1 MLINKTLGKAIK
13 TAAVFIAAV
22 FLVCSVALFA
32 LPAKVVSADVGQPE
46 IPVPALSDVHCASYC
61 VYDKTT
67 GFIVL
72 SMNPDEK
79 IYPASM
85 TKIMTC
91 LLSLEILDA
100 SSKIE
105 VSKSALAG
113 LGNDSS
119 LMGVLEG
126 EKVKVSEL
134 LYGLMLPSGND
145 AANALGEGCVDA
157 FFQKYPAGGNTM
169 NKDGVNAQYIL
180 DTLKDTKE
188 HILASRK
195 LEAFAVLMNLRASKL
210 GCKGTHFV
218 NACGLPDDNHYTTAY
233 DLALIMSA
241 ASEIED
247 FKTLISATSHVF
259 VATNRHRADAW
270 SYVKNS
276 NYLLYDPWLASKTAN
291 GTNSHLAAVIGGKTG
306 TTSQAGKGLTIYT
319 VNENGHELMISICGI
334 PADYYFYT
342 TMYLASVTA
351 YGNLACWEADPVTR
365 VYGTTGDYRWVNA
378 PSAQQPKY
386 DPLINPGDDLKN
398 YADPEATPVPTPD
411 PEEQQ
416 EIETPEETLPPLQL
430 FVKNNPVISGVIG
443 GFMLLI
449 MILNIVLMIRINRI
463 KNAASKRAKRL
474 DKERMRQS

>member
-1 MLINKTLGKAIK
+1 MRTLKALDK
-13 TAAVFIAAV
+13 LKRSAAAFIAAA
-22 FLVCSVALFA
+22 LTVCSLVLF
-32 LPAKVVSADVGQPE
+32 LMPAKSVSADVGQPDVP
-46 IPVPALSDVHCASYC
+46 IPALSEVHYASYC

-67 GFIVL
+67 GYIVI
-72 SMNPDEK
+72 SMNPDDR

-91 LLSLEILDA
+91 LLSLELLDTSAKLTVSETALKDLDA
-100 SSKIE
+100 
-105 VSKSALAG
+105 
-113 LGNDSS
+113 DSS

-157 FFQKYPAGGNTM
+157 FFEKYPAGGSAVNA
-169 NKDGVNAQYIL
+169 DGVTAQYIL
-180 DTLKDTKE
+180 DRLNDSQE
-188 HILASRK
+188 HILSSRK
-195 LEAFAVLMNLRASKL
+195 LDAFAVLMNLRAEKL

-233 DLALIMSA
+233 DLAIIMAA
-241 ASEIED
+241 ASELED
-247 FKTLISATSHVF
+247 FRTLISAPSHVF
-259 VATNRHRADAW
+259 VATNRHKSDAW

-291 GTNSHLAAVIGGKTG
+291 GTDSHLSAVIGGKTG

-334 PADYYFYT
+334 PQEYYFYT

-351 YGNLACWEADPVTR
+351 YGNLACWENDPVTR
-365 VYGTTGDYRWVNA
+365 VYGTTGDYKYVNA
-378 PSAQQPKY
+378 PKSEQPQY
-386 DPLINPGDDLKN
+386 DPLIDPGDIPTGYDLTV
-398 YADPEATPVPTPD
+398 ETPSPTPA
-411 PEEQQ
+411 
-416 EIETPEETLPPLQL
+416 EETEEPDVEPVETRSPLEL
-430 FVKNNPVISGVIG
+430 FVRQNPVISGVIG

-449 MILNIVLMIRINRI
+449 IILNIVLWVRINRI
-463 KNAASKRAKRL
+463 KHAAETRAK
-474 DKERMRQS
+474 KKSGKKK

>member
-1 MLINKTLGKAIK
+1 MLNNKTLRTAVK

-22 FLVCSVALFA
+22 FLICSAALFA
-32 LPAKVVSADVGQPE
+32 LPGKKVMADVGQPE

-67 GFIVL
+67 GYIVL

-91 LLSLEILDA
+91 RLSLEYLDTSA
-100 SSKIE
+100 KIE
-105 VSKSALAG
+105 VSKTALAG

-145 AANALGEGCVDA
+145 AANALGEGCIDA
-157 FFQKYPAGGNTM
+157 FFKKYPAGGNTM

-180 DTLKDTKE
+180 DTLKDTQE
-188 HILASRK
+188 HILSSRK
-195 LEAFAVLMNLRASKL
+195 LDAFAVLMNLRAEKL
-210 GCKGTHFV
+210 GCTGTHFV

-233 DLALIMSA
+233 DLTLIMSA

-247 FKTLISATSHVF
+247 FKTLISAPSHVF

-291 GTNSHLAAVIGGKTG
+291 GTSSHLSAVIGGKTG

-319 VNENGHELMISICGI
+319 VCENGHELMISICGI
-334 PADYYFYT
+334 PQDYYFYT

-351 YGNLACWEADPVTR
+351 YGNLACWESDPVTR

-378 PSAQQPKY
+378 PSSQQPQY
-386 DPLINPGDDLKN
+386 DPLINPGDDLKD
-398 YADPEATPVPTPD
+398 YGDIYATPTPL
-411 PEEQQ
+411 
-416 EIETPEETLPPLQL
+416 PEETAQPDVSPEDEEKAPLEL
-430 FVKNNPVISGVIG
+430 FVRNNPVVSGVIG

-449 MILNIVLMIRINRI
+449 MILNVVLMVRINRI
-463 KNAASKRAKRL
+463 KNAAAKRAKKLEGR
-474 DKERMRQS
+474 KS

>member
-1 MLINKTLGKAIK
+1 MRIRRNTAGFPK
-13 TAAVFIAAV
+13 TAAIFIASVLLICSAAV
-22 FLVCSVALFA
+22 FA
-32 LPAKVVSADVGQPE
+32 LPGKNVSADVGQPDVP
-46 IPVPALSDVHCASYC
+46 IPALSEVHCASYC

-67 GFIVL
+67 GYIVI
-72 SMNPDEK
+72 SMNPDDR

-91 LLSLEILDA
+91 MLSLEYLDTSAKLTVSETALKDLDA
-100 SSKIE
+100 
-105 VSKSALAG
+105 
-113 LGNDSS
+113 DSS

-157 FFQKYPAGGNTM
+157 FFEKYPAGGSAVNA
-169 NKDGVNAQYIL
+169 DGVNAQYIL
-180 DTLKDTKE
+180 DRLNDNQE
-188 HILASRK
+188 HILSSRK
-195 LEAFAVLMNLRASKL
+195 LDAFAVLMNLRAEKL

-233 DLALIMSA
+233 DLAIIMAA
-241 ASEIED
+241 ASELED
-247 FKTLISATSHVF
+247 FRTLISAPSHVF
-259 VATNRHRADAW
+259 IATNRHKADAW

-291 GTNSHLAAVIGGKTG
+291 GTDSHLSAVIGGKTG

-334 PADYYFYT
+334 PQEYYFYT

-351 YGNLACWEADPVTR
+351 YGNLACWENDPVTR
-365 VYGTTGDYRWVNA
+365 VYGTTGDYKYVNA
-378 PSAQQPKY
+378 PKSEQPQY
-386 DPLINPGDDLKN
+386 DPLIDPGDIPTGYDLFQ
-398 YADPEATPVPTPD
+398 PTP
-411 PEEQQ
+411 
-416 EIETPEETLPPLQL
+416 TPEPEIREDQGEEEVIDTSTPLEL
-430 FVKNNPVISGVIG
+430 FVRQNPVISGVIG

-449 MILNIVLMIRINRI
+449 IILNIVLWVRINRI
-463 KNAASKRAKRL
+463 KHAAEINAKKKKGKRK
-474 DKERMRQS
+474 

>member
-1 MLINKTLGKAIK
+1 MRNKKATGSLIR

-32 LPAKVVSADVGQPE
+32 LPAKNVSADVGQPD

-67 GFIVL
+67 GYIVI
-72 SMNPDEK
+72 SMNPDDR

-91 LLSLEILDA
+91 LLSLEYLDT
-100 SSKIE
+100 SLRLE
-105 VSKSALAG
+105 VSPSALAG
-113 LGNDSS
+113 LDADSS

-145 AANALGEGCVDA
+145 AANVLGEGCVDA
-157 FFQKYPAGGNTM
+157 FFEKYPAGGTAVNA
-169 NKDGVNAQYIL
+169 DGVNSQYIL
-180 DTLKDTKE
+180 DKLNDNKE
-188 HILASRK
+188 HILSSRK
-195 LEAFAVLMNLRASKL
+195 LEAFAVLMNLRAEKL

-233 DLALIMSA
+233 DLTLIMAA
-241 ASEIED
+241 ASESDD
-247 FKTLISATSHVF
+247 FKTLISAPSHVF
-259 VATNRHRADAW
+259 AATNRHKSDAW

-276 NYLLYDPWLASKTAN
+276 NYLLYDPWLATKTAN
-291 GTNSHLAAVIGGKTG
+291 GTDSHLSAVIGGKTG

-319 VNENGHELMISICGI
+319 VNENGHDLMISICGI
-334 PADYYFYT
+334 PQDYYFYT

-351 YGNLACWEADPVTR
+351 YGNLACWESDPVTR

-378 PSAQQPKY
+378 PSAEQPVY
-386 DPLINPGDDLKN
+386 DPLINPGDEPDGFELIKDTP
-398 YADPEATPVPTPD
+398 APTPVSEQETVEED
-411 PEEQQ
+411 PEE
-416 EIETPEETLPPLQL
+416 TADTLEL
-430 FVKNNPVISGVIG
+430 FIKHNPVISGVIG
-443 GFMLLI
+443 GLMLII
-449 MILNIVLMIRINRI
+449 MILNIVLWVRINRI
-463 KNAASKRAKRL
+463 KHAAERRAK
-474 DKERMRQS
+474 KNSSKKK

>member
-1 MLINKTLGKAIK
+1 MSRSGFAGSVIRN
-13 TAAVFIAAV
+13 AAAFIAAV
-22 FLVCSVALFA
+22 FLVCSLSFFVF
-32 LPAKVVSADVGQPE
+32 PARTVIADVGQPD
-46 IPVPALSDVHCASYC
+46 IPVPALGDVHCASYC

-67 GFIVL
+67 GYIVI
-72 SMNPDEK
+72 SMNPDDR

-91 LLSLEILDA
+91 LLSLELLDTSA
-100 SSKIE
+100 KIT
-105 VSKSALAG
+105 VSKSALEG
-113 LGNDSS
+113 LDADSS

-145 AANALGEGCVDA
+145 AANALGEGCVEA
-157 FFQKYPAGGNTM
+157 FFQKYPAGGSTVNL
-169 NKDGVNAQYIL
+169 DGVNAQYLIDKMG
-180 DTLKDTKE
+180 DTAE
-188 HILASRK
+188 HILSSRK
-195 LEAFAVLMNLRASKL
+195 LEAFAILMNLRADTL

-233 DLALIMSA
+233 DLTLIMAA
-241 ASEIED
+241 ASENED
-247 FKTLISATSHVF
+247 FNTLISAPSHVF
-259 VATNRHRADAW
+259 IATNRHKSDAW

-291 GTNSHLAAVIGGKTG
+291 GTDSHLSAVIGGKTG

-334 PADYYFYT
+334 PQDYYFYT

-378 PSAQQPKY
+378 PSAEQPQY
-386 DPLINPGDDLKN
+386 DPLLNPGDDPGEYYVTK
-398 YADPEATPVPTPD
+398 DTPTPTPGAED
-411 PEEQQ
+411 VQPDVPEE
-416 EIETPEETLPPLQL
+416 ENMTTLDL
-430 FVKNNPVISGVIG
+430 FIRQNPVVSGVIG
-443 GFMLLI
+443 GIMLLI
-449 MILNIVLMIRINRI
+449 IILNIVLWVRINRI
-463 KNAASKRAKRL
+463 KRSAERRAKRIQG
-474 DKERMRQS
+474 KKN

>member
-1 MLINKTLGKAIK
+1 MRIRRNTAGFLK
-13 TAAVFIAAV
+13 TAAIFIASVLLICSAAV
-22 FLVCSVALFA
+22 FA
-32 LPAKVVSADVGQPE
+32 LPGKNVSADVGQPDVP
-46 IPVPALSDVHCASYC
+46 IPALSEVHCASYC

-67 GFIVL
+67 GYIVI
-72 SMNPDEK
+72 SMNPDDR

-91 LLSLEILDA
+91 MLSLEYLDTSAKLTVSETALKDLDA
-100 SSKIE
+100 
-105 VSKSALAG
+105 
-113 LGNDSS
+113 DSS

-157 FFQKYPAGGNTM
+157 FFEKYPAGGSAVNA
-169 NKDGVNAQYIL
+169 DGVNAQYIL
-180 DTLKDTKE
+180 DRLNDNQE
-188 HILASRK
+188 HILSSRK
-195 LEAFAVLMNLRASKL
+195 LDAFAVLMNLRAEKL

-233 DLALIMSA
+233 DLAIIMAA
-241 ASEIED
+241 ASELED
-247 FKTLISATSHVF
+247 FRTLISAPSHVF
-259 VATNRHRADAW
+259 IATNRHKADAW

-291 GTNSHLAAVIGGKTG
+291 GTDSHLSAVIGGKTG

-334 PADYYFYT
+334 PQEYYFYT

-351 YGNLACWEADPVTR
+351 YGNLACWENDPVTR
-365 VYGTTGDYRWVNA
+365 VYGTTGDYKYVNA
-378 PSAQQPKY
+378 PKSEQPQY
-386 DPLINPGDDLKN
+386 DPLIDPGDIPTGYDLSQ
-398 YADPEATPVPTPD
+398 PTP
-411 PEEQQ
+411 
-416 EIETPEETLPPLQL
+416 TPEPEIREDQGEEEVIDTSTPLEL
-430 FVKNNPVISGVIG
+430 FVRQNPVISGVIG

-449 MILNIVLMIRINRI
+449 IILNIVLWVRINRI
-463 KNAASKRAKRL
+463 KHAAEINAKKKKGKRK
-474 DKERMRQS
+474 

>member
-1 MLINKTLGKAIK
+1 MKINKTLGTAIR
-13 TAAVFIAAV
+13 TAAVFTAAV
-22 FLVCSVALFA
+22 FLVCAIALFV
-32 LPAKVVSADVGQPE
+32 LPAGKVSADVGQPE
-46 IPVPALSDVHCASYC
+46 IPVPALSDVHCKSYC

-67 GFIVL
+67 GYIVL
-72 SMNPDEK
+72 SQNPDEK

-91 LLSLEILDA
+91 LLSLEILDT

-105 VSKSALAG
+105 VSKTALAG

-145 AANALGEGCVDA
+145 AANALGEGCIDA

-188 HILASRK
+188 HILTSRK

-233 DLALIMSA
+233 DLSLIMAA
-241 ASEIED
+241 ASESED
-247 FKTLISATSHVF
+247 FKTLISAPSHVF
-259 VATNRHRADAW
+259 IATNRHKSDAW

-291 GTNSHLAAVIGGKTG
+291 GTDSHLAAVIGGKTG

-319 VNENGHELMISICGI
+319 VNENGHELMIAICGI
-334 PADYYFYT
+334 PQDYYFYT

-378 PSAQQPKY
+378 PKSQQPQY
-386 DPLINPGDDLKN
+386 DPLINPGDDLKDYGDI
-398 YADPEATPVPTPD
+398 YASPTP
-411 PEEQQ
+411 
-416 EIETPEETLPPLQL
+416 IPEETTDTETVPEVETGSPLEL
-430 FVKNNPVISGVIG
+430 FVKSNPLISGVIG

-463 KNAASKRAKRL
+463 KNASAKRARKIES
-474 DKERMRQS
+474 KKG

>member
-1 MLINKTLGKAIK
+1 MTRSGIAGKITGKA
-13 TAAVFIAAV
+13 AAFLAAV
-22 FLVCSVALFA
+22 FLVCSLAFFT
-32 LPAKVVSADVGQPE
+32 LPARTVSADVGQPD

-67 GFIVL
+67 GYIVI
-72 SMNPDEK
+72 SMNPDDR

-91 LLSLEILDA
+91 LLSLELLDTSAKITVSKTALEGLDA
-100 SSKIE
+100 
-105 VSKSALAG
+105 
-113 LGNDSS
+113 DSS

-145 AANALGEGCVDA
+145 AANALGEGCVEA
-157 FFQKYPAGGNTM
+157 FFQKYPAGGSTVNL
-169 NKDGVNAQYIL
+169 DGVNAQYLIDKMN
-180 DTLKDTKE
+180 DTAE
-188 HILASRK
+188 HILSSRK
-195 LEAFAVLMNLRASKL
+195 LEAFAILMNLRADTL

-233 DLALIMSA
+233 DLTLIMAA
-241 ASEIED
+241 ASENED
-247 FKTLISATSHVF
+247 FNTLISAPSHVF
-259 VATNRHRADAW
+259 IATNRHKSDAW

-291 GTNSHLAAVIGGKTG
+291 GTDSHLSAVIGGKTG

-334 PADYYFYT
+334 PQDYYFYT

-378 PSAQQPKY
+378 PSSEQPIY
-386 DPLINPGDDLKN
+386 DPLINPGDDPGAL
-398 YADPEATPVPTPD
+398 YVPEETPVPTPGAED
-411 PEEQQ
+411 IQTEEPEE
-416 EIETPEETLPPLQL
+416 ENMTTLDL
-430 FVKNNPVISGVIG
+430 FIRQNPVVSGVIG
-443 GFMLLI
+443 GIMLLI
-449 MILNIVLMIRINRI
+449 IILNIVLWVRINRI
-463 KNAASKRAKRL
+463 KRSAERRAKRI
-474 DKERMRQS
+474 QSKKN

>member
-1 MLINKTLGKAIK
+1 MRDLKAWDKLIR
-13 TAAVFIAAV
+13 TAAAFIAAV
-22 FLVCSVALFA
+22 FTVCSLALF
-32 LPAKVVSADVGQPE
+32 LMPAKSVSADVGQPDVP
-46 IPVPALSDVHCASYC
+46 IPALSEVHCASYC

-67 GFIVL
+67 GYIVI
-72 SMNPDEK
+72 SMNPDDR

-91 LLSLEILDA
+91 LLSLELLDTSAKLTVSETALKDLDA
-100 SSKIE
+100 
-105 VSKSALAG
+105 
-113 LGNDSS
+113 DSS

-157 FFQKYPAGGNTM
+157 FFEKYPAGGQAVNA
-169 NKDGVNAQYIL
+169 DGVNAQYIL
-180 DTLKDTKE
+180 DKLGDSQE
-188 HILASRK
+188 HILSSRK
-195 LEAFAVLMNLRASKL
+195 LDAFAVLMNLRAEKL

-233 DLALIMSA
+233 DLAIIMAA
-241 ASEIED
+241 ASELED
-247 FKTLISATSHVF
+247 FRTLISAPSHVF
-259 VATNRHRADAW
+259 VATNRHKADAW

-291 GTNSHLAAVIGGKTG
+291 GTDSHLSAVIGGKTG

-334 PADYYFYT
+334 PQEYYFYT

-351 YGNLACWEADPVTR
+351 YGNLACWENDPVTR
-365 VYGTTGDYRWVNA
+365 VYGTTGDYKYVNA
-378 PSAQQPKY
+378 PKSEQPMY
-386 DPLINPGDDLKN
+386 DPLIDPGD
-398 YADPEATPVPTPD
+398 VPTGYD
-411 PEEQQ
+411 LTVQ
-416 EIETPEETLPPLQL
+416 TPSPTPAEETEEPDVEPVETRSPLEL
-430 FVKNNPVISGVIG
+430 FVRQNPVISGVIG

-449 MILNIVLMIRINRI
+449 IILNIVLWVRINKI
-463 KNAASKRAKRL
+463 KHSAQTRAKKKKGGRR
-474 DKERMRQS
+474 K

>member
-1 MLINKTLGKAIK
+1 MKIRRNTAGFLK
-13 TAAVFIAAV
+13 TAAIFIASVLLICSAAV
-22 FLVCSVALFA
+22 FA
-32 LPAKVVSADVGQPE
+32 LPGKNVSADVGQPDVP
-46 IPVPALSDVHCASYC
+46 IPALSEVHCASYC

-67 GFIVL
+67 GYIVI
-72 SMNPDEK
+72 SMNPDDR

-91 LLSLEILDA
+91 MLSLEYLDTSARLTVSETALKDLDA
-100 SSKIE
+100 
-105 VSKSALAG
+105 
-113 LGNDSS
+113 DSS

-157 FFQKYPAGGNTM
+157 FFEKYPAGGSAVNA
-169 NKDGVNAQYIL
+169 DGVNAQYIL
-180 DTLKDTKE
+180 DRLNDNQE
-188 HILASRK
+188 HILSSRK
-195 LEAFAVLMNLRASKL
+195 LDAFAVLMNLRAEKL

-233 DLALIMSA
+233 DLAIIMAA
-241 ASEIED
+241 ASELED
-247 FKTLISATSHVF
+247 FRTLISAPSHVF
-259 VATNRHRADAW
+259 IATNRHKADAW

-291 GTNSHLAAVIGGKTG
+291 GTDSHLSAVIGGKTG

-334 PADYYFYT
+334 PQEYYFYT

-351 YGNLACWEADPVTR
+351 YGNLACWENDPVTR
-365 VYGTTGDYRWVNA
+365 VYGTTGDYKYVNA
-378 PSAQQPKY
+378 PKSEQPQY
-386 DPLINPGDDLKN
+386 DPLIDPGDIPTGYDLSQ
-398 YADPEATPVPTPD
+398 PTP
-411 PEEQQ
+411 
-416 EIETPEETLPPLQL
+416 TPEPEIREGQGEEEVIDTSTPLEL
-430 FVKNNPVISGVIG
+430 FVRQNPVISGVIG

-449 MILNIVLMIRINRI
+449 IILNIVLWVRINRI
-463 KNAASKRAKRL
+463 KHAAEINAKKKKGKRK
-474 DKERMRQS
+474 

>member
-1 MLINKTLGKAIK
+1 MTNSRSAGWIIR
-13 TAAVFIAAV
+13 TAATFLAAA
-22 FLVCSVALFA
+22 FLVFAVAFFA
-32 LPAKVVSADVGQPE
+32 LPAKTVSADVGQPD

-67 GFIVL
+67 GYIVI
-72 SMNPDEK
+72 SMNQDDR

-91 LLSLEILDA
+91 LLSLELLDT
-100 SSKIE
+100 SEKLT
-105 VSKSALAG
+105 VSASALAG
-113 LGNDSS
+113 LDADSS
-119 LMGVLEG
+119 LMGVLEN
-126 EKVKVSEL
+126 ENVKVSEL

-145 AANALGEGCVDA
+145 AANVLGEGCIDA
-157 FFQKYPAGGNTM
+157 FFAKYPAGGSEVNP
-169 NKDGVNAQYIL
+169 DGVNAQYLL
-180 DTLKDTKE
+180 DTMNDTEE

-195 LEAFAVLMNLRASKL
+195 LEAFALLMNLRADTL

-233 DLALIMSA
+233 DLTLIMSA
-241 ASEIED
+241 ASEIDD
-247 FKTLISATSHVF
+247 FKTLISAPSHVF
-259 VATNRHRADAW
+259 VATNRHKSDAW

-291 GTNSHLAAVIGGKTG
+291 GTDSHLAAVIGGKTG

-334 PADYYFYT
+334 PQEYYFYT

-378 PSAQQPKY
+378 PDSEQPQF
-386 DPLINPGDDLKN
+386 DPLVNPGDDPGE
-398 YADPEATPVPTPD
+398 YYVVEETPAPTPVPEAD
-411 PEEQQ
+411 QPEV
-416 EIETPEETLPPLQL
+416 PAEETQNSLVL
-430 FVKNNPVISGVIG
+430 FAKQNPVSSGIIG
-443 GFMLLI
+443 GIMLLI
-449 MILNIVLMIRINRI
+449 IILNIVLMVRINRL
-463 KNAASKRAKRL
+463 KRAPARRAKRI
-474 DKERMRQS
+474 QSKKD

>member
-1 MLINKTLGKAIK
+1 MIRRKASGSAIRK
-13 TAAVFIAAV
+13 AAAFIAAV

-32 LPAKVVSADVGQPE
+32 LPARTVSADVGQPD

-67 GFIVL
+67 GYIVI
-72 SMNPDEK
+72 SMNQDDR

-91 LLSLEILDA
+91 MLSLEYLDTSA
-100 SSKIE
+100 KLE
-105 VSKSALAG
+105 VSSSALAG
-113 LGNDSS
+113 LDADSS

-145 AANALGEGCVDA
+145 AANVLGEGCVDA
-157 FFQKYPAGGNTM
+157 FFEKFPAGGAAVNA
-169 NKDGVNAQYIL
+169 DGVNAQYIL
-180 DTLKDTKE
+180 DKLNDNKE
-188 HILASRK
+188 HILSSRK
-195 LEAFAVLMNLRASKL
+195 LEAFAVLMNLRAEKL

-233 DLALIMSA
+233 DLTLIMAA
-241 ASEIED
+241 ASESDD
-247 FKTLISATSHVF
+247 FKTLISAPSHVF
-259 VATNRHRADAW
+259 VGTNRHKSDAW

-291 GTNSHLAAVIGGKTG
+291 GTDSHLSAVIGGKTG

-319 VNENGHELMISICGI
+319 VNENGHDLMISICGI
-334 PADYYFYT
+334 PQDYYFYT

-351 YGNLACWEADPVTR
+351 YGNLACWESDPVTR

-378 PSAQQPKY
+378 PASEQPVY
-386 DPLINPGDDLKN
+386 DPLIYPGDEPAGFELVKD
-398 YADPEATPVPTPD
+398 TPTPT
-411 PEEQQ
+411 PALEEDA
-416 EIETPEETLPPLQL
+416 EEEDTEETADTLEL
-430 FVKNNPVISGVIG
+430 FIKHNPVISGVIG
-443 GFMLLI
+443 GLMLII
-449 MILNIVLMIRINRI
+449 MILNIVLWVRINRI
-463 KNAASKRAKRL
+463 KHAAERRAK
-474 DKERMRQS
+474 KNTAKKK